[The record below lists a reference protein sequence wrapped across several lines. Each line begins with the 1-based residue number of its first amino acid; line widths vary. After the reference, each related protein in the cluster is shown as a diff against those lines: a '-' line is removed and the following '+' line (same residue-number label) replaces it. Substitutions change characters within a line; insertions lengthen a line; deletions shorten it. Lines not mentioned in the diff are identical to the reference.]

1 MNEKPIYVTF
11 GNKKL
16 ESSFE
21 SLKKGKI
28 FRFQISP
35 I

>member
-1 MNEKPIYVTF
+1 MNNKPIYVIF
-11 GNKKL
+11 GDKKL
-16 ESSFE
+16 ESTFE

-28 FRFQISP
+28 FRFQIYP